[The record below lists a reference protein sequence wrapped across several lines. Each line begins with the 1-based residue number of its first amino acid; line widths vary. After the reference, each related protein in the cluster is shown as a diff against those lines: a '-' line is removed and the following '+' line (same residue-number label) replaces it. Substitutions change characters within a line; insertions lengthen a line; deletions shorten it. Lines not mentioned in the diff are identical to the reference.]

1 MRRSTVSVGVAI
13 GAGLLVAGV
22 AAGQVAA
29 IHGIGD
35 LPGGAYSSSLNRIST
50 DGRVAVG
57 RSTGTAGVEAV
68 RWTLGGGLTPL
79 GDLPGGTFSSQA
91 YDASL
96 DGQVIVGTGQT
107 VAGGDAVTR
116 AVRWGGA
123 TAPEDLGTLRGSL
136 GWSAARGV
144 SASGHVVVGS
154 AENPARFEEA
164 FRWTR
169 ERGMEGLGILPGASS
184 SVAEAVSGDGSVVVG
199 LSSFRGFRWTAE
211 TGMQLITPQANA
223 SFVRAARAVSAD
235 GRFIVGYSDLST
247 IPGGREAFL
256 STPDG
261 TIGLGWLPFGGT
273 APFSEALGVSGDGR
287 FVVGYSSNIAFLWDA
302 SHGMR
307 RLSDALLADH
317 GLNTSGWSLGRA
329 TSISADGMV
338 IGGIGLN
345 PQGRQTGWV
354 VVLPAPG
361 VAGLLLAGAAAGV
374 RRRR

>member
-1 MRRSTVSVGVAI
+1 MRCCPSFTMLLSLAVGS
-13 GAGLLVAGV
+13 
-22 AAGQVAA
+22 AACAQVPG
-29 IHGIGD
+29 IFGIGD
-35 LPGGAYSSSLNRIST
+35 LPGGGYSSSVTRLSG
-50 DGRVAVG
+50 DGRFAVG
-57 RSTGTAGVEAV
+57 RSTGTAGAEAV
-68 RWTLGGGLTPL
+68 RWSLGGGLSGL
-79 GDLPGGTFSSQA
+79 GDIPGGAFSSQA
-91 YDASL
+91 YDSSF

-107 VAGGDAVTR
+107 AAGGDAVSR
-116 AVRWGGA
+116 AVLWDGA
-123 TAPEDLGTLRGSL
+123 AAPQDLGTLRGTL

-144 SASGHVVVGS
+144 SANGQVVVGS

-184 SVAEAVSGDGSVVVG
+184 SVAEGVSGDGSVVVG
-199 LSSFRGFRWTAE
+199 LSSNRGFRWTAE

-223 SFVRAARAVSAD
+223 SFVRAARAVSPD
-235 GRFIVGYSDLST
+235 GLSIVGYSDLST

-256 STPDG
+256 STPAG
-261 TIGLGWLPFGGT
+261 TIGLGWLPYGGT

-287 FVVGYSSNIAFLWDA
+287 FVVGYSSNIAFIWDA

-317 GLNTSGWSLGRA
+317 GLSTSGWSLGRA

-338 IGGIGLN
+338 ISGNGLD

-361 VAGLLLAGAAAGV
+361 AAGLLLAGLSISA